1 MIMSHIETLYS
12 GTATATGNTSA
23 TPITTKYDKEGIFYL
38 DVTAASGTGPTLDI
52 ILKVYDD
59 ITAKWYELASFDRKV
74 GTCQDVGYVQYGLD
88 GKIAVF
94 YVLGG
99 TSPSFTFTVTGHFKE
114 E

>member
-99 TSPSFTFTVTGHFKE
+99 TSPSFTFTE
-114 E
+114 A